1 MSSPT
6 HQESPVNTPPPAVPL
21 SDVPSGGSLASP
33 ARRLAAIGVALG
45 LLGGTMIGCAKQ
57 DAATSG
63 SADAVKV
70 VLTDSGCE
78 PSPSQVEAGDHE
90 FAVTNE
96 GANAVTEA
104 ELRAP
109 NGQSILGERENIT
122 PGLSGSFS
130 LRLAEGTYKIYCP
143 GATQDTWTFTVK
155 GGEKLADWRSN
166 PALVKA
172 VEGYATYVETQA
184 ATLLTETKALA
195 EAVDSGDV
203 EGAKKAYVAARL
215 PYERIEPVAESFG
228 DLDPRIDGRA
238 GDNGDKPSDF
248 IGFHR
253 IEEALWADDTTEG
266 MAPIAAGLVTDVAK
280 LQTLIEA
287 KSKTYDP
294 NEVTNGAVE
303 LMNEVLTSK
312 VTGEEERY
320 SHIDLVDFQA
330 NFDGSMEIVDLL
342 RPVLTKSAPE
352 LLVKID
358 AAANKVQSQL
368 DALKATPGYADSGF
382 VEWSCAPETDT
393 GELPQGCLV
402 TETATVTT
410 AQRRALTD
418 AGKPLAALLAQVPVK
433 VVR

>member
-1 MSSPT
+1 MTAP
-6 HQESPVNTPPPAVPL
+6 QPAVPP
-21 SDVPSGGSLASP
+21 SAVPRRGSLASP

-45 LLGGTMIGCAKQ
+45 LFGGTVIGCAKQ
-57 DAATSG
+57 DATAEG
-63 SADAVKV
+63 SPDAVKV

-78 PSPSQVEAGDHE
+78 PSPAQVEAGAHE
-90 FAVTNE
+90 FAVSNE
-96 GANAVTEA
+96 GANGVAEA

-122 PGLSGSFS
+122 PGLSGTFS

-155 GGEKLADWRSN
+155 GGEKVADWRSN

-172 VEGYATYVETQA
+172 VAGYATYVESQA
-184 ATLLTETKALA
+184 ADLVTKTREFAD
-195 EAVDSGDV
+195 AVDSGDV
-203 EGAKKAYVAARL
+203 GKAKKAYIAARL

-228 DLDPRIDGRA
+228 DLDPRIDGRL
-238 GDNGDKPSDF
+238 GDNGDQPDDF

-253 IEEALWADDTTEG
+253 IEKALWVDNTTDG
-266 MAPIAAGLVTDVAK
+266 MAPIAAGLVADVTK
-280 LQTLIEA
+280 LQSLIEA
-287 KSKTYDP
+287 KAQTYDP

-312 VTGEEERY
+312 ITGEEERY

-330 NFDGSMEIVDLL
+330 NFDGSMETVDLL
-342 RPVLTKSAPE
+342 RPVLTKSAPD
-352 LLVKID
+352 LLAKID
-358 AAANKVQSQL
+358 TAAKKVQARL
-368 DALKATPGYADSGF
+368 DALKATPGYDESGF
-382 VEWSCAPETDT
+382 IEWSCAPESET
-393 GELPQGCLV
+393 GELPEGCVV
-402 TETATVTT
+402 TDTATVTT
-410 AQRRALTD
+410 AQRRALAD